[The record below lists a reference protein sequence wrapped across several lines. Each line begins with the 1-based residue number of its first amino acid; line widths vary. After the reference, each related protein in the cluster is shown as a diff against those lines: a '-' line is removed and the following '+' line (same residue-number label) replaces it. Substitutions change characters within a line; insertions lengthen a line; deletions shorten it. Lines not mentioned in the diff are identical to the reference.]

1 MIKRKGKDAD
11 KGEDIIIL
19 VAGIGI
25 LIAYLLVS
33 LCS

>member
-1 MIKRKGKDAD
+1 MIKRKRKETD

-19 VAGIGI
+19 MAGIGI
-25 LIAYLLVS
+25 LIAYLLLN